1 MGKDWDAKYRE
12 GGAGQEPSELLV
24 RMASHL
30 PQSGRALDVA
40 AGAGR
45 NAVFLAERGM
55 EVDAVDSSAEGLRQA
70 EALAAQ
76 RGVSIRT
83 VLADLTAFD
92 LGTDRYDLIVNIN
105 YLQRDL
111 APRIARALG
120 PGGVVFFETYVRAQ
134 ANRSNGPSNPDYLL
148 RPGELESLF
157 AGMEIIHAVESDA
170 HGRAVASL
178 IARRRSAG

>member
-1 MGKDWDAKYRE
+1 
-12 GGAGQEPSELLV
+12 LLV

-45 NAVFLAERGM
+45 NAVFLAERGL

-70 EALAAQ
+70 AALAAH
-76 RGVSIRT
+76 RGVSICT
-83 VLADLTAFD
+83 VLEDLNSFD
-92 LGTDRYDLIVNIN
+92 LGADRYYVIVNFN

-111 APRIARALG
+111 VPRIARSLR
-120 PGGVVFFETYVRAQ
+120 PGGVVFFETFVRAQ
-134 ANRSNGPSNPDYLL
+134 AHRAMGPSNPDYLL
-148 RPGELESLF
+148 RRGELESLF

-170 HGRAVASL
+170 NGRAVASL